1 MLKNRFTLTVLAAIS
16 VLAGAAAQN
25 EDNALSYSLLKPTG
39 TARSI
44 SLGGAMGA
52 LGGDYSAIGINPAGI
67 AVYRSNEF
75 SFTPS
80 LMLSNTDS
88 RYYGTS
94 TSEEKFS
101 IPLNHISYVGTM
113 MPMRAAESGL
123 VSTHF
128 AIGYNRTNNYNRKS
142 YIQASGVESSL
153 LDMFIGNSE
162 GLTPQGLDNFYTGI
176 AYDARLTELLPDIG
190 DAYYHGYEYIDG
202 DNNIQWGA
210 SNLEQMKVIDEDGY
224 SGLFDLSFGANF
236 SNKFYL
242 GASLGIASLYNK
254 MQSQHY
260 ERADEY
266 YQAYIDYRE
275 GNDELAVL
283 ADFYFD
289 ERVRTTGVGVNL
301 KLGMIFRPVKNLRL
315 GAAVH
320 TPTFYSMDMEYE
332 TRARSYFFD
341 ADNYD
346 IISPLGEISYNF
358 RTPLKAVGSLAVLLG
373 DKGLL
378 SVDYEYTDYST
389 MQYRSKNSA
398 LTETRG
404 FNDANDVIS
413 STFQA
418 THDLRFG
425 AEIKLTPMVALRGGY
440 DYFQNPYKK
449 EFLNSEGE
457 RYNITGGIGFRHQ
470 NMFVDLAY
478 LYRYQSYIHSL
489 YYAPA
494 LPEDI
499 PQEPA
504 NMTTVDHQV
513 AVTVG
518 WKF

>member
-1 MLKNRFTLTVLAAIS
+1 MLKPKFTLTAVIATLA
-16 VLAGAAAQN
+16 LTGAFAQN

-52 LGGDYSAIGINPAGI
+52 VGGDYSAIGINPAGI
-67 AVYRSNEF
+67 AIYRSNEF

-80 LMLSNTDS
+80 LMLSDTDS
-88 RYYGTS
+88 KYYGTS

-101 IPLNHISYVGTM
+101 VPLNHVSYVGTM

-153 LDMFIGNSE
+153 LDMFISNSDGRTLQE
-162 GLTPQGLDNFYTGI
+162 LDNFYTGI
-176 AYDARLTELLPDIG
+176 AYDARLTELRPG
-190 DAYYHGYEYIDG
+190 FDASYYNGYEYIDS
-202 DNNIQWGA
+202 NNDPQWGA
-210 SNLEQMKVIDEDGY
+210 SNLEQMKVINENGY

-254 MQSQHY
+254 MESQHY
-260 ERADEY
+260 ERAGGY
-266 YQAYIDYRE
+266 YQDYLNYRD

-283 ADFYFD
+283 DDFYFD
-289 ERVRTTGVGVNL
+289 ERERTTGVGVNL
-301 KLGMIFRPVKNLRL
+301 KLGMIVRPVKNLRL
-315 GAAVH
+315 GVAFH
-320 TPTFYSMDMEYE
+320 TPTYYSMDMEYE
-332 TRARSYFFD
+332 TRARSNFIN

-346 IISPLGEISYNF
+346 IVSPVGDISYNF
-358 RTPLKAVGSLAVLLG
+358 RTPLKAVGSLALLLG
-373 DKGLL
+373 DKGLI

-389 MQYRSKNSA
+389 MQYRSKHSN

-404 FNDANDVIS
+404 FNDINDVIT

-425 AEIKLTPMVALRGGY
+425 AEVKLTPMVALRGGY

-449 EFLNSEGE
+449 EFLNSGGD

-489 YYAPA
+489 YYSPNV
-494 LPEDI
+494 EDKF
-499 PQEPA
+499 QEPA